1 MLLQNNELYFFKVGR
16 TKKLVK
22 AQLLEDQKSKER
34 LFTVYIPIYTVT
46 IFHHVM
52 YYLFKTNLT

>member
-22 AQLLEDQKSKER
+22 VQLLEDQKSKEK
-34 LFTVYIPIYTVT
+34 LFTVYIPT
-46 IFHHVM
+46 
-52 YYLFKTNLT
+52 